1 MSTGGFDNWLGSIS
15 EIGAIYPLVGG
26 EGLWVLICLGFW
38 IWWHVA
44 QMRIENLEHNQII
57 QELEDEELFEE
68 N

>member
-1 MSTGGFDNWLGSIS
+1 MSTGGFDNWLGLIS
-15 EIGAIYPLVGG
+15 EIGAIYPLVGS
-26 EGLWVLICLGFW
+26 EGLWVLICLSFL

-57 QELEDEELFEE
+57 QELEDEE